1 MLIRKAQ
8 IPKVSKMKVEIIQ
21 TEDIAEL
28 DGLINTCIQDRMV
41 SDIKLASNVLPNG
54 NIRYTALIMIGK

>member
-1 MLIRKAQ
+1 
-8 IPKVSKMKVEIIQ
+8 MKVEIIQ

-41 SDIKLASNVLPNG
+41 SDIKLTSVVLPNG
-54 NIRYTALIMIGK
+54 SVKYTALIMIGK